1 MKTIQLTPRQRKEIG
16 ERRRQAQDRRVYQRL
31 SAVLWSDDGRTR
43 EEIARLV
50 GVSTRQVGQWLRIFR
65 NKGLDEL
72 GTLHYQGDPGRLG
85 PAQVKRL
92 RQEIETGVFHNA
104 DQVRT
109 WIESTFGVSYS
120 ASGVKDL
127 LRRIGASYHKVS
139 GFFWKADVEE
149 QKKFVRK
156 HRRHKHEAGPTT
168 RRYFVDACH
177 PVWGVDLLYSCWL
190 LVGQRFYVGVG
201 NGRKRLNILGAYSPD
216 DHDYVDLRLTK
227 ENITGEQFVK
237 LLEKLLAKH
246 PEAEKFLLYLDNARY
261 YSKPVVKEWL
271 AAHPQFRLVPL
282 PAYSPNLNLIERL
295 WKFLRKKALNRW
307 HKTFEEM
314 QAAVAGVLD
323 RLGDYRDELS
333 TLMTERFAIVEVE
346 QAVAWGRQS
355 ASSTETGP
363 RTEGHRDSPSR
374 LHELTELAHHETPVR
389 ASTSR
394 HSVWKEVLDR
404 RRYTVKSGRRPV
416 EVTGLIRGDVAHRR
430 TQGRDRVC
438 NSLGHDVPD
447 RRRQVI
453 DVLDVD
459 R

>member
-1 MKTIQLTPRQRKEIG
+1 MKTIQLTPQQRNDIS
-16 ERRRQAQDRRVYQRL
+16 ERRRHAQDRRVYQRL

-43 EEIARLV
+43 EEIAELV

-65 NKGLDEL
+65 NKGLDHL
-72 GTLHYQGDPGRLG
+72 CTLHYQGDPGCLR
-85 PAQVKRL
+85 PAQVERL
-92 RQEIETGVFHNA
+92 RQEIATGAFHNA
-104 DQVRT
+104 EQVRT
-109 WIESTFGVSYS
+109 WVLDTLGVAYS
-120 ASGVKDL
+120 ISGIKDL

-156 HRRHKHEAGPTT
+156 HRRHKREAGPTT

-246 PEAEKFLLYLDNARY
+246 PKAEKFLLYLDNARY

-271 AAHPQFRLVPL
+271 ARHRQFRLVFL

-314 QAAVAGVLD
+314 QGAVAEVLD
-323 RLGDYRDELS
+323 HLGEYRDELS

-346 QAVAWGRQS
+346 PAVA
-355 ASSTETGP
+355 
-363 RTEGHRDSPSR
+363 
-374 LHELTELAHHETPVR
+374 
-389 ASTSR
+389 
-394 HSVWKEVLDR
+394 
-404 RRYTVKSGRRPV
+404 
-416 EVTGLIRGDVAHRR
+416 
-430 TQGRDRVC
+430 
-438 NSLGHDVPD
+438 
-447 RRRQVI
+447 
-453 DVLDVD
+453 
-459 R
+459 